1 MRRIMTTRDITVTP
15 EYRQVFAW
23 LRGGDTTPDPQMEN
37 SFLDLIT
44 TAVAQRLIA
53 NRSEYERMARAAERA
68 ERRASRPSGCLS
80 IKAMLEEVRSETHTH
95 IETSLGAADDLPE
108 AEPVNDISTSQPI
121 VTTEEVSSTELDS
134 VILAK
139 ALRHMA
145 LIEEK
150 ELTQS
155 QIQCIL
161 YIAYGVRLAQK
172 GERLTAEHPQMWQYG
187 PVFPRAYNRL
197 RKDADDG
204 FEEYDSLRNE
214 HPGIFKYLTNCFRR
228 YAWTKACILVSPHVA
243 DGSPWA
249 DTRKSNPDSWGARIE
264 DDLIREWFLP
274 RV

>member
-1 MRRIMTTRDITVTP
+1 MTRDITATP
-15 EYRQVFAW
+15 EYREVFAW
-23 LRGGDTTPDPQMEN
+23 LRGGDETPDAQMEN
-37 SFLDLIT
+37 RFFDLIT
-44 TAVAQRLIA
+44 EVVAERLIA
-53 NRSEYERMARAAERA
+53 GRKEFERRLRAAERE
-68 ERRASRPSGCLS
+68 ERRSRPMSGVLS
-80 IKAMLEEVRSETHTH
+80 IRALMESSGVAESTPVTNEEPGGNPDDPVESVWAEVIRDEEAMSSKAS
-95 IETSLGAADDLPE
+95 
-108 AEPVNDISTSQPI
+108 PV
-121 VTTEEVSSTELDS
+121 ELDS

-145 LIEEK
+145 AIEDK

-172 GERLTAEHPQMWQYG
+172 GERLIAEHPQMWQYG

-197 RKDADDG
+197 RKDSGDGAD
-204 FEEYDSLRNE
+204 EYDALRTG
-214 HPGIFKYLTNCFRR
+214 HPDIFAYLMNCFRR
-228 YAWTKACILVSPHVA
+228 YAWTKACVLVSPHVA

-249 DTRKSNPDSWGARIE
+249 DTRKSSPDRWGARIN

>member
-1 MRRIMTTRDITVTP
+1 MITRDITVTP

-23 LRGGDTTPDPQMEN
+23 LRGGDATPDPQMEN

-53 NRSEYERMARAAERA
+53 NRSEYERMARAIERA
-68 ERRASRPSGCLS
+68 DRRASRPSRCLS
-80 IKAMLEEVRSETHTH
+80 IKAMLDEVRSETHTH
-95 IETSLGAADDLPE
+95 IETSLDVADDLPE
-108 AEPVNDISTSQPI
+108 AEPVNDISMSLP
-121 VTTEEVSSTELDS
+121 VAATEEVSSTELDS

-139 ALRHMA
+139 ALKHMA

-197 RKDADDG
+197 RKDTDDG

-228 YAWTKACILVSPHVA
+228 YAWTKACILVSPHIA

-249 DTRKSNPDSWGARIE
+249 ETRKSNPDGWGARIE

>member
-1 MRRIMTTRDITVTP
+1 MMTRDITATP

-23 LRGGDTTPDPQMEN
+23 LRGGDTTPDPEMEN
-37 SFLDLIT
+37 RFLELMT
-44 TAVAQRLIA
+44 EAVASRLII
-53 NRSEYERMARAAERA
+53 NRKEYERMARAYERG
-68 ERRASRPSGCLS
+68 ERRSRPSPHGLS
-80 IKAMLEEVRSETHTH
+80 IKAMIEASGGTYEPSIMKADREQIPAMHEENLFQE
-95 IETSLGAADDLPE
+95 ETS
-108 AEPVNDISTSQPI
+108 VH
-121 VTTEEVSSTELDS
+121 TEEVKESSVELDS

-139 ALRHMA
+139 ALKHMA
-145 LIEEK
+145 AIEEK
-150 ELTQS
+150 DLTQS

-161 YIAYGVRLAQK
+161 YISYGVRLAQK

-204 FEEYDSLRNE
+204 FEEYDTLRTE

-249 DTRKSNPDSWGARIE
+249 DTRKSNPDSWGTRIE